1 MRLSAS
7 LRSGYPVA
15 DDPRRGVR
23 WMVDQ
28 ARSARQ
34 AGLDGL
40 YVGDSHVTAP
50 IPYFQNTPIL
60 GRLLAEWGETNS
72 APAGAFFVLPLWH
85 PVLVAEQVAT
95 LAAIA
100 GGRFVLQ
107 CAVGGGGAVFAGVGV
122 PTAERGAR
130 FEAGLDVVRRLLAGE
145 TVTAGDHRPSPYRV
159 TAARIAPLPHEP
171 VEVWVAGHAGPAIDR
186 AARLGDGWLAGPA
199 ATDDQAAELVAAYWE
214 RCAVHGREPGAV
226 AIRRDVHVGAD
237 EADARRVADPILE
250 RGYRGFDPAAC
261 VVGGPQAVAERLA
274 GLAALGYTEVVVRN
288 LADNQAEV
296 LASTAR
302 LAEVRAAL
310 SNLPAS

>member
-60 GRLLAEWGETNS
+60 GRLLAEWGETTAHRPARSSCYRSGTRCWWPSRSRRWPRSRAAGSSCS
-72 APAGAFFVLPLWH
+72 A
-85 PVLVAEQVAT
+85 
-95 LAAIA
+95 
-100 GGRFVLQ
+100 RS
-107 CAVGGGGAVFAGVGV
+107 AGVARCSPGWGCR
-122 PTAERGAR
+122 PRSGAAR